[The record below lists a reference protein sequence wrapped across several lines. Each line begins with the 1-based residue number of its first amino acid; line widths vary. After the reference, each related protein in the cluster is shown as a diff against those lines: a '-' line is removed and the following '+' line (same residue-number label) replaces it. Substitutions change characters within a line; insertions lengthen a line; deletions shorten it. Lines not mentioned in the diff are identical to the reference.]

1 MKMKY
6 KIEKVNS
13 VDEYYFG
20 EDDIMLRVDL
30 IRRKFEVGERVVRYW
45 TKKQWFD
52 IVKRGYFVE

>member
-6 KIEKVNS
+6 KIEKINS
-13 VDEYYFG
+13 VDEYYFS
-20 EDDIMLRVDL
+20 EDDIILRVDL
-30 IRRKFEVGERVVRYW
+30 ICRKYEVGERVVRYW

>member
-1 MKMKY
+1 MKIKY

-45 TKKQWFD
+45 SREQWLDIIKK
-52 IVKRGYFVE
+52 GYFME

>member
-6 KIEKVNS
+6 KIEKINS
-13 VDEYYFG
+13 VDEYYFS
-20 EDDIMLRVDL
+20 EDDIILRVDL
-30 IRRKFEVGERVVRYW
+30 MCRKYEVGERVVRYW